1 MNIWTAAR
9 LRITHDSTKFS
20 PFELMFGRK
29 TLLPI
34 QLETNGDDPNEVL
47 HEFRNA
53 PALDENSALLEK
65 LIEGQSTLIE
75 EAKANIKAAQEKQR
89 EHYNRKHANPEA
101 FLVGSKVLIKDFTRR
116 KRQGGKMDFRWLG
129 PYTIEK
135 NLGKGAYLL
144 QHDAGKS
151 SKRVNGAHMKPYFD
165 PLDDTNPPDDEP
177 DLLDDVSLHHD
188 SFDIQLSDLEP
199 EGNKEA
205 EIAEPEEDK
214 EAEVA
219 EPEGDKATKIAEPEG
234 DKEAE
239 DNKKEV
245 EITEP
250 SKGPYNPE
258 LKKPKASR
266 RNKRRQEDSDPSE
279 KVKHHYNHTQHTH
292 VYTCMWVVGLACW
305 YTICDCVNYIT
316 CVIFLCVCVGS

>member
-1 MNIWTAAR
+1 MKA
-9 LRITHDSTKFS
+9 
-20 PFELMFGRK
+20 
-29 TLLPI
+29 LLPI

-65 LIEGQSTLIE
+65 LIEGRSTLIE
-75 EAKANIKAAQEKQR
+75 EAKANIEAAQEKQR

-144 QHDAGKS
+144 RHDAGKP

-165 PLDDTNPPDDEP
+165 PPDDTNPPDDEP
-177 DLLDDVSLHHD
+177 DLLLDNVSFHHD
-188 SFDIQLSDLEP
+188 SFDTQHSDLEIT
-199 EGNKEA
+199 EEA
-205 EIAEPEEDK
+205 EIAEPSK
-214 EAEVA
+214 E
-219 EPEGDKATKIAEPEG
+219 PD
-234 DKEAE
+234 
-239 DNKKEV
+239 
-245 EITEP
+245 
-250 SKGPYNPE
+250 E

-266 RNKRRQEDSDPSE
+266 RNKRKREDSDPSG
-279 KVKHHYNHTQHTH
+279 KVKHHYNHTH
-292 VYTCMWVVGLACW
+292 VYTCMRVVGLACW
-305 YTICDCVNYIT
+305 YAIVIVLIT
-316 CVIFLCVCVGS
+316 SPVSFFCVCV